1 LITPPKRTN
10 DFDDIVDEEEMP
22 VIITAVEKCKKAVKL
37 MGGRRPLNKKDAAQT
52 IGVDVTM
59 LQR

>member
-1 LITPPKRTN
+1 MAPKRKN

-22 VIITAVEKCKKAVKL
+22 VIITAVEKCQKAVKL
-37 MGGRRPLNKKDAAQT
+37 VGGRRPLNQKDAAQT
-52 IGVDVTM
+52 VGVDVAM